1 MSKQET
7 IQYFENRIKEIDL
20 QEKRMKI
27 SYCLIL
33 EREYCKEMLKK
44 MEEDTHEQHQ

>member
-7 IQYFENRIKEIDL
+7 IEYFKSRIKEIDE
-20 QEKRMKI
+20 QENRMDI

-33 EREYCKEMLKK
+33 EREYCKEMLKE
-44 MEEDTHEQHQ
+44 MEDDTKNE